1 MQSISNI
8 NTPVTE
14 GAHTVYYFSEQ
25 ALYASTEHGIYVLH
39 SILRQKRAYLTNIHF
54 SFRTNKHAWT
64 PFPWNK
70 RVQEKEQLSHNT
82 TILRNEYN
90 AETNFIILKKNS
102 SKDDG
107 CTNKRLFHTWPI
119 IRMEFHPSSDYTP
132 SSSHFPSLFAGKK
145 APKSNHWNGILIVLL

>member
-1 MQSISNI
+1 MQSIANI

-14 GAHTVYYFSEQ
+14 GAHTVYSSSKQLLFIFK
-25 ALYASTEHGIYVLH
+25 EHGISVLH
-39 SILRQKRAYLTNIHF
+39 SILRQERAYLTKNHY
-54 SFRTNKHAWT
+54 SFRTIHHAWT

-70 RVQEKEQLSHNT
+70 RVQEINFR
-82 TILRNEYN
+82 TILQYCVTNT

-132 SSSHFPSLFAGKK
+132 SSSHFPSLFAGKR
-145 APKSNHWNGILIVLL
+145 APKSNRWNGIIIVLL